1 MDDSSKLLLQA
12 LACALHGESVP
23 WEAGSVSSWP
33 ELRHLAAMH
42 SVLPLLAQA
51 LWDSPIASAEPA
63 PVRALAVR
71 AKQLVTAQ
79 AQRTGDFLLLYRE
92 LRRRGLSPVVMKGIV
107 CRSLFPCPDQR
118 PSVDEDLLIP
128 PDAYMAYHEAFLDLG
143 FQLAEKDLSLQDE
156 PEIPYQHP
164 ETHLYIEL
172 HKYPFP
178 PGSKA
183 YGDCNAP
190 FANALDRAVPFTYL
204 DTALRT
210 LSPTDHML
218 FLICH
223 AYKHF
228 LHSGVGI
235 RQLCDIGMF
244 ARHYDGEIDWPRV
257 VSECASLRIEHMA
270 AAMFRIAEQWLKLPM
285 PAAFAD
291 LQTDEGPLLEDIL
304 TAGLYGTVDEDRL
317 HSGTLTLD
325 AVAAGKSGRKRRGL
339 LATLFPSAG
348 TLSTRYPYL
357 RKRPWLLP
365 FAWLQRAA
373 GYLRK
378 PQVRA
383 GASMRIGEE
392 RIKLLRQYQVID

>member
-107 CRSLFPCPDQR
+107 CRSLYPFPEQR
-118 PSVDEDLLIP
+118 PSVDEDLLIA
-128 PDAYMAYHEAFLDLG
+128 PDAYMAYHEAFLSLG
-143 FQLAEKDLSLQDE
+143 FELMEKDISLADE
-156 PEIPYQHP
+156 AEISYRHP

-178 PGSKA
+178 PDSEA

-190 FANALDRAVPFTYL
+190 FANALARAVPFSFL
-204 DTALRT
+204 DITLLT
-210 LSPTDHML
+210 LSPTDHLL

-291 LQTDEGPLLEDIL
+291 PQTDEGPLLEDIL

-378 PQVRA
+378 PQASA

-392 RIKLLRQYQVID
+392 RIKLLRQYKVID